1 MKIFKK
7 ITILGMAFVLCIGS
21 LTACTKVRFTKGFD
35 KDEVFRIENESCHLP
50 EMMVY
55 LTTTQNQYESVYG
68 EEIWNTDFNQI
79 TLTENVKEIVLAKIA
94 QIKTMYLLAKSKDT
108 TLTEEENALVE
119 VVAKEYFASLNETEV
134 SLMGVNLDTIKKLYH
149 QYAMAN
155 KVYQE
160 IIQDINPEISD
171 DEARTITVQHI
182 LANKQPEGAT
192 TNPETAKAQAYQKAS
207 EAQQKA
213 TAGEQTF
220 EELATKYSEDENITL
235 SFGKGVM
242 EPEIEQAS
250 FQLETNE
257 ISPVIETESAYHV
270 IKCITTFNREET
282 DANKLKIV
290 EQRRKEA
297 FAQEYDVYVNSLVRS
312 LNDEVWENVD
322 FIHDS
327 KVTTSNFFDTYMKHF
342 TE

>member
-1 MKIFKK
+1 MKIFRK
-7 ITILGMAFVLCIGS
+7 ITILGTIFVLCIGS
-21 LTACTKVRFTKGFD
+21 LSACTKVRFTKGFD
-35 KDEVFRIENESCHLP
+35 KDEVFRIENESCNLA

-68 EEIWNTDFNQI
+68 EEIWNTNFNEI
-79 TLTENVKEIVLAKIA
+79 TLTDNVKDTVLAKIA
-94 QIKTMYLLAKSKDT
+94 QIKTMYLLAKSKNI

-119 VVAKEYFASLNETEV
+119 VAAKEYYNSLNEAERT
-134 SLMGVNLDTIKKLYH
+134 LMGVDLDTIKKLYN
-149 QYAMAN
+149 QYAMAD
-155 KVYQE
+155 KVYLD

-192 TNPETAKAQAYQKAS
+192 TNPETAKAQAYQKALD
-207 EAQQKA
+207 AQQKA
-213 TAGEQTF
+213 VAGEQTF
-220 EELATKYSEDENITL
+220 EELATKYSEDENITI

-242 EPEIEQAS
+242 EAEIEQAS
-250 FQLETNE
+250 FLLETNE

-297 FAQEYDVYVNSLVRS
+297 FAQEYDVFVNSLVRS
-312 LNDEVWENVD
+312 LNEELWDKVA
-322 FIHDS
+322 FIHDT
-327 KVTTSNFFDTYMKHF
+327 KVTTSNFFDTYMAYF